1 MTGPLPTG
9 PQSVGP
15 YTTARRPTGLRA
27 RQKADRNRRILEAA
41 TALFREVGY
50 DAARIEDIALRAE
63 VSVGTFYNYYANKG
77 DILVATVSME
87 VEEVL
92 DAGRSVVDNP
102 PPSVA
107 ESIHALVSCYY
118 DHSLVYLS
126 KAMWRTAMA
135 ISIQQPE
142 SPFSRRY
149 TELDGRL
156 CDQVS
161 SLMEHLQGRG
171 TIRTELDAAALG
183 QMVFNNLNM
192 MFIEFVK
199 DEEMT
204 IGALKAAVARQNAPL
219 AALVTADPGS
229 PGPFAAGRTSA

>member
-1 MTGPLPTG
+1 M
-9 PQSVGP
+9 
-15 YTTARRPTGLRA
+15 TGLRA

-50 DAARIEDIALRAE
+50 DSARIEDIAERAD
-63 VSVGTFYNYYANKG
+63 VSVGTFYNYYQNKG
-77 DILVATVSME
+77 DILVAAVSME

-92 DAGRSVVDNP
+92 ESGKAIVDNP
-102 PPSVA
+102 PA
-107 ESIHALVSCYY
+107 ATLEALQALIDQYF

-126 KAMWRTAMA
+126 KEMWRIAMA
-135 ISIQQPE
+135 ISIQQPD

-161 SLMEHLQGRG
+161 LLMQKLQLRG
-171 TIRTELDAAALG
+171 GVMPGIDAAAVG
-183 QMVFNNLNM
+183 QMFFNNLNM
-192 MFIEFVK
+192 MFIEFAK

-204 IGALKAAVARQNAPL
+204 L
-219 AALVTADPGS
+219 AALKEQVAWQNRPLANLIS
-229 PGPFAAGRTSA
+229 GPKIQ